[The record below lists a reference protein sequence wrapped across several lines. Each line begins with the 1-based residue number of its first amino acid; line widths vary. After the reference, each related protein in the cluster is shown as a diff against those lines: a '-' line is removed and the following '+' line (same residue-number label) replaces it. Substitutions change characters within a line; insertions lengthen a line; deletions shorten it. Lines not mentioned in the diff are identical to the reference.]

1 MKFVKIIY
9 CSINHLALRNFRTI
23 CIYVQYLSENTLCLC
38 IAFDHALNYPLLL
51 AGFNFSIILNSE
63 CYICPFILHT
73 IDKAHWNSL
82 KKSWLSMK
90 KMCLLNVPL
99 SKKNSRC
106 MFMENYKVAKHEM
119 KKFIMKK
126 KTKSWTLSE
135 HPLWNHHPSR
145 FSGKE
150 IIPVCI

>member
-63 CYICPFILHT
+63 CYICLFILHT
-73 IDKAHWNSL
+73 IDKAHWNS
-82 KKSWLSMK
+82 KKKLTFNEE
-90 KMCLLNVPL
+90 NVPPKCASFKEKFKMHVYGKL
-99 SKKNSRC
+99 QSSKTWDEKIYNEK
-106 MFMENYKVAKHEM
+106 EN
-119 KKFIMKK
+119 KKLDAFW
-126 KTKSWTLSE
+126 TSSLKSS
-135 HPLWNHHPSR
+135 P
-145 FSGKE
+145 FQ
-150 IIPVCI
+150 V